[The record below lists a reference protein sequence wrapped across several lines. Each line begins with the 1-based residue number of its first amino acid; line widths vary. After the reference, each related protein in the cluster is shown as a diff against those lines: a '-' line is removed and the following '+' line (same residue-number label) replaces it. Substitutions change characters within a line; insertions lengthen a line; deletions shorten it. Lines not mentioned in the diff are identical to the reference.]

1 MKVILLC
8 DVKGQGK
15 KDQIV
20 DVSDGYARN
29 FLFPQK
35 KAIPA
40 DSKATSELKS
50 KEEAKQYRINE
61 DRKAAQALADRIKDV
76 SVDIVMGHGQDGRLY
91 GSVTSKDIATE
102 LSKILGVEIDKRKIN
117 MKDAIKAYGNFDVEI
132 KLLQDI
138 SAKFVVKVHG

>member
-15 KDQIV
+15 KDQII

-35 KAIPA
+35 KAIAA
-40 DSKATSELKS
+40 DAKATNELKS
-50 KEEAKQYRINE
+50 KEEAKQFRISE
-61 DRKAAQALADRIKDV
+61 DRKAAQALADKIKQV
-76 SVDIVMGHGQDGRLY
+76 TVDIVMGHGQDGRLY
-91 GSVTSKDIATE
+91 GSVTAKDIAEE
-102 LSKILGVEIDKRKIN
+102 LKKKIGTDVDKRKIN
-117 MKDAIKAYGNFDVEI
+117 MKEPIKAYGSYEVEI

>member
-20 DVSDGYARN
+20 HVSDGYARN

-40 DSKATSELKS
+40 DAKATSELKS
-50 KEEAKQYRINE
+50 KEEAKQYKISE
-61 DRKAAQALADRIKDV
+61 DRKAAQALAEKIKATT
-76 SVDIVMGHGQDGRLY
+76 VDLVMGHGADGRLY
-91 GSVTSKDIATE
+91 GSVTSKDIAE
-102 LSKILGVEIDKRKIN
+102 SLAKLINAEVDKRKIN
-117 MKDAIKAYGNFDVEI
+117 LKEAIKAYGSYEVEI
-132 KLLQDI
+132 KLYQDV
-138 SAKFVVKVHG
+138 SAKFVVKVHD

>member
-15 KDQIV
+15 KDQIIN
-20 DVSDGYARN
+20 VSDGYARN

-40 DSKATSELKS
+40 DAKATSELKS
-50 KEEAKQYRINE
+50 KEEAKQFRISE
-61 DRKAAQALADRIKDV
+61 DRKAAQALAEKISAV

-91 GSVTSKDIATE
+91 GSVTSKDIAE
-102 LSKILGVEIDKRKIN
+102 ALGKIIGTEIDKRKILL
-117 MKDAIKAYGNFDVEI
+117 KDAIKAYGNFEVEI

-138 SAKFVVKVHG
+138 TAKFIVKVHD

>member
-15 KDQIV
+15 KDQII

-40 DSKATSELKS
+40 DAKATSDLKS
-50 KEEAKQYRINE
+50 REESKQFKINE
-61 DRKAAQALADRIKDV
+61 DRKAAQALAEKINGV
-76 SVDIVMGHGQDGRLY
+76 EISITMGHGHDGRLY
-91 GSVTSKDIATE
+91 GSVTAKDIAEE
-102 LSKILGVEIDKRKIN
+102 LKKLINHDVDKRKILL
-117 MKDAIKAYGNFDVEI
+117 KESIKAYGKYSVEI
-132 KLLQDI
+132 KVHPEVT
-138 SAKFVVKVHG
+138 AKFVVHVHD

>member
-20 DVSDGYARN
+20 NVSDGYARN

-40 DSKATSELKS
+40 DAKATSELKS
-50 KEEAKQYRINE
+50 KEEAKQYKISE
-61 DRKAAQALADRIKDV
+61 ERKAALALAEKIKATTV
-76 SVDIVMGHGQDGRLY
+76 EIKMEHGQDGRLY
-91 GSVTSKDIATE
+91 GSVTAKDIAE
-102 LSKILGVEIDKRKIN
+102 KLKDVLGVDIDKRKISL
-117 MKDAIKAYGNFDVEI
+117 KDPIKAYGSYSVEI
-132 KLLQDI
+132 KLYTEVN
-138 SAKFVVKVHG
+138 ATFVVKVSN